1 MGRFFCGDQ
10 QLALKCLEFKE
21 QIHKFIFTQS
31 AWSCEVHSKVT
42 CESKMGCLAPCWIM
56 IFMRSDP
63 AAKMTDSAWLL
74 NKILLKTA
82 TNVRQIWEH
91 IYNKFRSA
99 SVAYSKPSAQHSWI
113 CSPSPFLTVMP
124 LLRHPTSEGKVP
136 NHCFCSCFLYSPVW
150 DLQSARWE
158 AISFCPLPVPR
169 WFNGTVSYKSGVG
182 LVFIQLPAFEVCIFQ
197 NSFISAAVKTY
208 MVNSECTVGIFSPE
222 DIIIP
227 ITQWKVHTSQR
238 VVKS

>member
-1 MGRFFCGDQ
+1 MGRFFCGGQ

-82 TNVRQIWEH
+82 TNVRLIWEH

-99 SVAYSKPSAQHSWI
+99 SGAYSKPSAQHSWI
-113 CSPSPFLTVMP
+113 CSPSPFLTQLCLCFVIP
-124 LLRHPTSEGKVP
+124 RQKERCPTT
-136 NHCFCSCFLYSPVW
+136 
-150 DLQSARWE
+150 A
-158 AISFCPLPVPR
+158 
-169 WFNGTVSYKSGVG
+169 
-182 LVFIQLPAFEVCIFQ
+182 
-197 NSFISAAVKTY
+197 SAAAFFTALCGIYSLHGEKQSPFVLCLSPDGLMALWVTNQEL
-208 MVNSECTVGIFSPE
+208 VWCSSNSQPLRFVSSK
-222 DIIIP
+222 IP
-227 ITQWKVHTSQR
+227 SFQQLWKPIWWIQNVL
-238 VVKS
+238 